1 MWFFRLF
8 LIFFFT
14 AYIFGCAEKTT
25 FSGKIITEEDLSNIK
40 LLDKDDLIR
49 RFGPPSYID
58 NILNNYFYFTEK
70 RKVKNFYN
78 SKIEY
83 SYLFVFQIDNK
94 NKIIKQEAINL
105 LTENKHKYKNKE
117 TQNNIIKRGLIEK
130 VFGGIGANQFPS
142 SPN

>member
-1 MWFFRLF
+1 MKFLRLF
-8 LIFFFT
+8 LIFFFI

-58 NILNNYFYFTEK
+58 NILNKYFYFTEK

>member
-1 MWFFRLF
+1 
-8 LIFFFT
+8 
-14 AYIFGCAEKTT
+14 
-25 FSGKIITEEDLSNIK
+25 

-105 LTENKHKYKNKE
+105 LTEKKHKYKNKE

>member
-1 MWFFRLF
+1 MKFLRLF
-8 LIFFFT
+8 LIFFFI

-58 NILNNYFYFTEK
+58 NILNKYFYFTEK
-70 RKVKNFYN
+70 RKIKNFYN